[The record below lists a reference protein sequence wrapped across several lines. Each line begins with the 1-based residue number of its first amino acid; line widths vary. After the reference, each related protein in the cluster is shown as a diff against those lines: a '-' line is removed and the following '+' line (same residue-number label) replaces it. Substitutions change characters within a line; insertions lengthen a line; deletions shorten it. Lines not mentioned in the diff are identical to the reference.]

1 MVLRAPLHAARSHA
15 CSKVRS
21 SVAPL
26 LLALGL
32 AAAAQIGLARN
43 AHPAESTD
51 AAAHLTWTLH
61 TLTILHRGAA
71 VDEQAQ
77 LSGDLLSVAARRHQ
91 LLSAIIQDDPG
102 AVLRAAMPAEL
113 RANLPPAVQAYVEEE
128 MDVEGELEV
137 LHEDRD
143 DGSRYLYSVK
153 VKEERFSL
161 HFAAHPPALQTG
173 SRVRVRGIRVE
184 RALAL
189 ESGSTSVESLSS
201 VLPNSFG
208 EQRTVVILVNFQD
221 KPTEQPYTR
230 DHARDVVLGT
240 ANQFYAETSYQ
251 QTSLAGDVFGWY
263 TIPMNSTVCDGWA
276 LADHAKA
283 AATAAGVNLS
293 AYTRY
298 VFAFPG
304 NACSWW
310 GTGTVGGNPS
320 QAWVNGIL
328 VFQVVGH
335 EMGHNFGLFHSRA
348 LDCGATTLG
357 ANCTTDEYGDTL
369 DVMGWSTGHYN
380 AFQKERLGWLNQ
392 GTSPPITTVQA
403 DGTHLL
409 DPYEVPGGNPKA
421 LKILKAT
428 DPTSGKKTWYYVE
441 FRQAMGFDSFL
452 SGNGNVLNGVV
463 IHTGSELSDNSS
475 DLLDMTPATAS
486 SSDPALA
493 VGQSFNDP
501 DAEVTIEA
509 VWASSTSASVR
520 VTFGTPTCVP
530 SNPTVAFS
538 PSLSQSVPAGTP
550 VTYTVSVTNNDSAV
564 CPASN
569 FTLQAT
575 APTGWS
581 AALSSSTLALSP
593 GAGVSTTLQI
603 TSPVSA
609 TPGAY
614 PIGVTAGSSAS
625 AGLSASASTT
635 LQVAGPLTVGVSTNQ
650 SSYIRGQT
658 VFITANVSD
667 NGAPIKGAKVTFT
680 ITRPNGTVVAKTIS
694 TKVSGAAIYKLRLK
708 SLDPIGVYQVSAD
721 ANLKNARFGSAAMSF
736 TVQ

>member
-1 MVLRAPLHAARSHA
+1 
-15 CSKVRS
+15 
-21 SVAPL
+21 
-26 LLALGL
+26 G
-32 AAAAQIGLARN
+32 
-43 AHPAESTD
+43 T
-51 AAAHLTWTLH
+51 
-61 TLTILHRGAA
+61 A
-71 VDEQAQ
+71 VDEQAW
-77 LSGDLLSVAARRHQ
+77 LSGDQLSVAARRHR

-113 RANLPPAVQAYVEEE
+113 RASLPVAVQAYVEEE

-143 DGSRYLYSVK
+143 DDSRYLHFLK
-153 VKEERFSL
+153 VKDERFSL
-161 HFAAHPPALQTG
+161 HFAAHPPMLQTG

-184 RALAL
+184 GALAL
-189 ESGSTSVESLSS
+189 ESGSASVESLSS

-240 ANQFYAETSYQ
+240 ANQFYAEASYQ
-251 QTSLAGDVFGWY
+251 QTSLSGDVFGWL

-276 LADHAKA
+276 LADHTKA

-298 VFAFPG
+298 VYAFPG
-304 NACSWW
+304 NACTWW

-320 QAWVNGIL
+320 QAWINGTL

-335 EMGHNFGLFHSRA
+335 EMGHNFGLFHSRSI
-348 LDCGATTLG
+348 DCGSTTLG
-357 ANCTTDEYGDTL
+357 TNCTRDEYGDSL
-369 DVMGWSTGHYN
+369 DTMGYSTGHYN
-380 AFQKERLGWLNQ
+380 AFQKERLGWLNY

-403 DGTHLL
+403 DGTYSLE
-409 DPYEVPGGNPKA
+409 PYETAGSNPKA
-421 LKILKAT
+421 LKILKDTDAAT
-428 DPTSGKKTWYYVE
+428 GKKTWYYVE
-441 FRQAMGFDSFL
+441 FRQAIGFDSFL
-452 SGNGNVLNGVV
+452 SGNSNVLNGVV
-463 IHTGSELSDNSS
+463 IHTGSELNDNSS
-475 DLLDMTPATAS
+475 DLLDMTPTTAS

-493 VGQSFNDP
+493 VGKSFNDP

-509 VWASSTSASVR
+509 VWASNSNASVR

-550 VTYTVSVTNNDSAV
+550 VTYTVLVTNNDNTA
-564 CPASN
+564 CAASS

-581 AALSSSTLALSP
+581 STFTSSTLAAGP
-593 GAGVSTTLQI
+593 GASVSTALQI

-609 TPGAY
+609 TPGTY
-614 PIGVTAGSSAS
+614 PIGVTAGSSAN
-625 AGLSASASTT
+625 AGFSASASAT
-635 LQVAGPLTVGVSTNQ
+635 LQVAGPLTVGVSTDQ
-650 SSYIRGQT
+650 SSYLPRQS

-667 NGAPIKGAKVTFT
+667 NGLPINRAKVTFT
-680 ITRPNGTVVAKTIS
+680 VTKPNGTEVTKTIS
-694 TKVSGAAIYKLRLK
+694 TRISGAAIYKFRLR
-708 SLDPIGVYQVSAD
+708 SLDPVGVYQVRAD
-721 ANLKNARFGSAAMSF
+721 ANLNNTRFGGAATSF
-736 TVQ
+736 TAQEGEKGGRGGLRPGIDPGLIRKPPRFYARGLSFVITI